1 MDNNSQSGGKVR
13 HITFGLV
20 LAWIVGVLFGLSGIA
35 MLFQHEAGAGIV
47 FILAALVALPP
58 VNSFVKSRTNF
69 SLSGGLRAT
78 AVIVLLV
85 IGGTLLSQEQGSS
98 PTTVATATTGSTTVQ
113 ATAEQPAA
121 PAQAPIKVSAIDLY
135 NAYNQNQVAADAKY
149 KGNLVEMTGV
159 IGSIGKDILNNPY
172 VTLSTG
178 EYSILNVQCMFSQA
192 DESQLANLSSGQ
204 SVTLEGTV
212 SGETIGIVEVDWCS
226 IVSGQ

>member
-1 MDNNSQSGGKVR
+1 MSNDNQSDGKAR
-13 HITFGLV
+13 HITFGFV
-20 LAWIVGVLFGLSGIA
+20 LAWIIGVLFGLSGIA
-35 MLFQHEAGAGIV
+35 MLFQHEAGAGIA

-58 VNSFVKSRTNF
+58 VNTFVKSKTDF

-85 IGGTLLSQEQGSS
+85 VAGTLLSQEQGSS
-98 PTTVATATTGSTTVQ
+98 SNTTAAATGSGAVQ

-121 PAQAPIKVSAIDLY
+121 SAQAPIKVSAEALY

-172 VTLSTG
+172 VTLRV
-178 EYSILNVQCMFSQA
+178 I
-192 DESQLANLSSGQ
+192 
-204 SVTLEGTV
+204 
-212 SGETIGIVEVDWCS
+212 
-226 IVSGQ
+226 